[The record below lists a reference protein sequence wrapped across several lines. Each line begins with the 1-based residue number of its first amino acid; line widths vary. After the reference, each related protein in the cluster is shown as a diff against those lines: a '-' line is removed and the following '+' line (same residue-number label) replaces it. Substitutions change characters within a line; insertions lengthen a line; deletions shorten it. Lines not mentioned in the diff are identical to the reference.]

1 MKAHLPQRLQFVS
14 GKVIGSKVN
23 EQHLQGIYVLGN
35 LQSHFLC
42 AVRTAI
48 KHKYIHTRK
57 SKHHFYFA
65 TILKEKAQNPNRAY
79 QTPQSGSSKP
89 LQKLHLVICFSILF
103 LLFRNG
109 FLLQKYQLS
118 LSCL

>member
-79 QTPQSGSSKP
+79 QTPQSGSSKTTSKASSCD
-89 LQKLHLVICFSILF
+89 LLFYSISS
-103 LLFRNG
+103 FRNG